1 MQDRKT
7 LKINAREAMAQTR
20 PRPFWVT
27 LAVCAVLMALSVLS
41 MFVSGQWDV
50 LREFYTTMNYEVILE
65 GEAISFF
72 AWLLDLALSMMIM
85 VLSVGYAL
93 YALKVH
99 RRESASFGTVLDAF
113 GVFFRAVWISYL
125 RNLII
130 GAVFIIAY
138 IAIDTALIFRATP
151 SPTMQPSD
159 ILWLTL
165 IAMAIAA
172 IPALIVR
179 YSYSQSIFI
188 MLDNPQLGVMRSL
201 MLSRAAMRG
210 HKWEFFKL
218 ELSFLGWM
226 ILSIVPFV
234 GVWVMP
240 YKTITQAGYYDALMP
255 DFMARMQTMPVF
267 TRGDQPPAY
276 HVPGEDNDD
285 SDDE

>member
-41 MFVSGQWDV
+41 FFVSGQWDV
-50 LREFYTTMNYEVILE
+50 LRGFYATMDYEVLLE
-65 GEAISFF
+65 GSEISFL
-72 AWLLDLALSMMIM
+72 ALLLDWALGMMSMVI
-85 VLSVGYAL
+85 SVGYAL
-93 YALKVH
+93 YALKVY

-113 GVFFRAVWISYL
+113 GVFIRAVGISYL
-125 RNLII
+125 RNFII
-130 GAVFIIAY
+130 VAVFTIAY

-151 SPTMQPSD
+151 NPYMLPSD
-159 ILWLTL
+159 IVWMTL
-165 IAMAIAA
+165 IAMALAA

-188 MLDNPQLGVMRSL
+188 MLDNPQLGIVRCL
-201 MLSRAAMRG
+201 TLSRAAMRG
-210 HKWEFFKL
+210 HKWEFFML

-234 GVWVMP
+234 GAWVMP
-240 YKTITQAGYYDALMP
+240 YITITQAGYYDALMP

-267 TRGDQPPAY
+267 TRSSQSPQY